1 MNNGN
6 YSWVEK
12 YYSPVQ
18 MTGLE
23 TTKEEDLEYTE
34 CEDGRIYHVIV
45 PGFHKS
51 ELKLDVYDDAQKIV
65 VECKNDACNKSI
77 SFEVPY
83 EIEIDDVTAN
93 LENGILYVIVP
104 EWHEEPYEIEIN

>member
-23 TTKEEDLEYTE
+23 TTKEEELEYTE
-34 CEDGRIYHVIV
+34 CDDGRIYHVIV
-45 PGFHKS
+45 PG
-51 ELKLDVYDDAQKIV
+51 L
-65 VECKNDACNKSI
+65 
-77 SFEVPY
+77 
-83 EIEIDDVTAN
+83 
-93 LENGILYVIVP
+93 
-104 EWHEEPYEIEIN
+104 